1 MNIYQKKLK
10 SRNKSWFIFF
20 IVFFIAI
27 FAIFG
32 LSDLIIAGTIHPLF
46 LFLWMPIIIG
56 IAYWFFGKPIDEL
69 WDEIKD
75 IENIIA
81 KYFWEDVV
89 FEILNTFDE
98 EELNKVLAIAKEK
111 EQEEEIKETNITNEK
126 LKDIK
131 EKINH
136 FKLKETK
143 ATCCC

>member
-1 MNIYQKKLK
+1 MNIYQKKIK
-10 SRNKSWFIFF
+10 SRNKAWIIFY
-20 IVFFIAI
+20 IVFFISF
-27 FAIFG
+27 FALFG
-32 LSDLIIAGTIHPLF
+32 LINLTIAGTIHLVLF
-46 LFLWMPIIIG
+46 GIWLAIIIG
-56 IAYWFFGKPIDEL
+56 ITYWFFGKPIDEL

-89 FEILNTFDE
+89 CEILETFDE

-131 EKINH
+131 EKIDH
-136 FKLKETK
+136 FELKETK

>member
-1 MNIYQKKLK
+1 MNIYQKKIK
-10 SRNKSWFIFF
+10 SRNKSWIIFY

-32 LSDLIIAGTIHPLF
+32 LSNLIIAGTIHPLF
-46 LFLWMPIIIG
+46 MLLWIPIWIG
-56 IAYWFFGKPIDEL
+56 ITYWFFGKPIDEL

-89 FEILNTFDE
+89 SEILETFDE

-111 EQEEEIKETNITNEK
+111 EQEEENIANEK

-131 EKINH
+131 EKIGH

>member
-1 MNIYQKKLK
+1 MNIYQKKIK
-10 SRNKSWFIFF
+10 SRNKSWIIFY
-20 IVFFIAI
+20 IVFFISF
-27 FAIFG
+27 FALFG
-32 LSDLIIAGTIHPLF
+32 LINLTIAGTIHLVLF
-46 LFLWMPIIIG
+46 GIWLAIIIG
-56 IAYWFFGKPIDEL
+56 ITYWFFGKPIDEL

-75 IENIIA
+75 IENTIA
-81 KYFWEDVV
+81 RHFWEDVV
-89 FEILNTFDE
+89 SEILETFDE

-136 FKLKETK
+136 FELKETK

>member
-1 MNIYQKKLK
+1 MNIYQKKIK
-10 SRNKSWFIFF
+10 SRNKSWFIFY

-27 FAIFG
+27 FAFFG
-32 LSDLIIAGTIHPLF
+32 LSNLIITGAIHPF
-46 LFLWMPIIIG
+46 FIFLWTPIIIG
-56 IAYWFFGKPIDEL
+56 ITYWFFGKPIDEL

-81 KYFWEDVV
+81 KHFWEDVV
-89 FEILNTFDE
+89 SEILETFDE
-98 EELNKVLAIAKEK
+98 EELNKVLAIAEEK

-131 EKINH
+131 EKIGH

>member
-1 MNIYQKKLK
+1 MNIYQKKIK

-32 LSDLIIAGTIHPLF
+32 LSNLIIAGTIHPLF
-46 LFLWMPIIIG
+46 LFLWTPIIIG

-69 WDEIKD
+69 SGEIKD
-75 IENIIA
+75 IEIIIA
-81 KYFWEDVV
+81 KHFWEDVV
-89 FEILNTFDE
+89 SEILETFDE
-98 EELNKVLAIAKEK
+98 EELNKILAIAE
-111 EQEEEIKETNITNEK
+111 EEEIKETNITNEK

-136 FKLKETK
+136 FQLKETK
-143 ATCCC
+143 AKCCC

>member
-10 SRNKSWFIFF
+10 SRNKSWIIFY
-20 IVFFIAI
+20 IVFFISI
-27 FAIFG
+27 FALFG
-32 LSDLIIAGTIHPLF
+32 LIDLTIAGTIHLVLF
-46 LFLWMPIIIG
+46 GIWLAIIIG
-56 IAYWFFGKPIDEL
+56 ITYWFFGKPIDDL

-75 IENIIA
+75 IENTIA
-81 KYFWEDVV
+81 RHFWEDIVC
-89 FEILNTFDE
+89 EILETFDE

-136 FKLKETK
+136 FELKETK